1 MPITNMS
8 TVIGMYKDISTAI
21 QNWGAELEASGT
33 TLSADYYQEL
43 IKNGST
49 IIDQY
54 KEQSRVIQDVMD
66 SYQVGSDNWNE
77 LYGQLQSVNS
87 EMSSMVQNLKK
98 WNEEMLKIPL
108 DKINTYSSDLNTVKE
123 ALTDLQKDY
132 TTVISAATTAIED
145 QTKAIQ
151 DQQKEFQKS
160 IEKQKEAIQDKIDLL
175 DKQNTKLQLQQELE
189 QAVYNLHVATTQK
202 TEAVIRNGQKVYE
215 ANADKIRNA
224 QKSVQDATFNITKN
238 NLQEQLDALNDQLD
252 DYNDKVEEQIDALD
266 KIKEKWSEIAE
277 NVQKAQDAAV
287 ANQYLGDGWKDK
299 ILSGKDDDIYTSFKQ
314 LYEKNADQIQA
325 YEKQIDST
333 EKIYNL
339 LNEYITAYKSGQIS
353 FEAAQAG
360 GQGLLAQLNQ
370 NMTAVG
376 NLDNVLKYMQTTT
389 GAVGATAEQVLAGIQ
404 ADLSKSADSLL
415 SSLTQY
421 QKNAGLISEYTSS
434 WQQLTDNVSEMLK
447 VLKQVRNNLKNIKRK
462 SDDEDE
468 EEEFDEEETTSKPSS
483 SSSNSSGGSSSSSSS
498 SSSKPSGPA
507 SDPDLKNRKHNE
519 ATGPAKEIED
529 KKKKYH
535 SGLEV
540 GTVGESGGASDTD
553 AKLKLLGLRRLEP
566 DEVPAL
572 LQIGEQVIN
581 EPQREM
587 VLSNMKSAFDAGAQR
602 AIRNTSQNVVVTI
615 DKIVMPDVTDADGFA
630 RDLYKNIES
639 SFSQQF
645 SKTR

>member
-1 MPITNMS
+1 M
-8 TVIGMYKDISTAI
+8 
-21 QNWGAELEASGT
+21 
-33 TLSADYYQEL
+33 
-43 IKNGST
+43 
-49 IIDQY
+49 
-54 KEQSRVIQDVMD
+54 
-66 SYQVGSDNWNE
+66 
-77 LYGQLQSVNS
+77 
-87 EMSSMVQNLKK
+87 
-98 WNEEMLKIPL
+98 
-108 DKINTYSSDLNTVKE
+108 
-123 ALTDLQKDY
+123 
-132 TTVISAATTAIED
+132 
-145 QTKAIQ
+145 
-151 DQQKEFQKS
+151 
-160 IEKQKEAIQDKIDLL
+160 
-175 DKQNTKLQLQQELE
+175 
-189 QAVYNLHVATTQK
+189 
-202 TEAVIRNGQKVYE
+202 YE
-215 ANADKIRNA
+215 ANADKIRDA

-252 DYNDKVEEQIDALD
+252 DYNDKVEEQLDALD

-299 ILSGKDDDIYTSFKQ
+299 ILSGKDDDIYQSFKQ

-360 GQGLLAQLNQ
+360 VQGLLAQLNQ
-370 NMTAVG
+370 NMSAVG
-376 NLDNVLKYMQTTT
+376 NLDNVLKYMQVIT
-389 GAVGATAEQVLAGIQ
+389 GATGATAEEVLAGIQ
-404 ADLSKSADSLL
+404 ADLSKSADNLL

-421 QKNAGLISEYTSS
+421 QQNAGLISEYTSS

-462 SDDEDE
+462 SDDEDD

-483 SSSNSSGGSSSSSSS
+483 SSSSSSSGGGGGGSSSSSS

-507 SDPDLKNRKHNE
+507 SDPDYTNRKGSSGK

-540 GTVGESGGASDTD
+540 GTVGKSGGASDTD
-553 AKLKLLGLRRLEP
+553 AKLKLMGLRRLEP
-566 DEVPAL
+566 DEIPAL
-572 LQIGEQVIN
+572 LQVGEQVIN

-587 VLSNMKSAFDAGAQR
+587 VLSNMKSAFDSGVQQ
-602 AIRNTSQNVVVTI
+602 AIRTSSQSVVVTI

-645 SKTR
+645 SKFR

>member
-1 MPITNMS
+1 M
-8 TVIGMYKDISTAI
+8 
-21 QNWGAELEASGT
+21 
-33 TLSADYYQEL
+33 
-43 IKNGST
+43 
-49 IIDQY
+49 
-54 KEQSRVIQDVMD
+54 
-66 SYQVGSDNWNE
+66 
-77 LYGQLQSVNS
+77 
-87 EMSSMVQNLKK
+87 
-98 WNEEMLKIPL
+98 
-108 DKINTYSSDLNTVKE
+108 
-123 ALTDLQKDY
+123 
-132 TTVISAATTAIED
+132 
-145 QTKAIQ
+145 
-151 DQQKEFQKS
+151 
-160 IEKQKEAIQDKIDLL
+160 
-175 DKQNTKLQLQQELE
+175 
-189 QAVYNLHVATTQK
+189 
-202 TEAVIRNGQKVYE
+202 
-215 ANADKIRNA
+215 
-224 QKSVQDATFNITKN
+224 
-238 NLQEQLDALNDQLD
+238 
-252 DYNDKVEEQIDALD
+252 
-266 KIKEKWSEIAE
+266 
-277 NVQKAQDAAV
+277 
-287 ANQYLGDGWKDK
+287 
-299 ILSGKDDDIYTSFKQ
+299 
-314 LYEKNADQIQA
+314 
-325 YEKQIDST
+325 
-333 EKIYNL
+333 
-339 LNEYITAYKSGQIS
+339 
-353 FEAAQAG
+353 
-360 GQGLLAQLNQ
+360 
-370 NMTAVG
+370 
-376 NLDNVLKYMQTTT
+376 
-389 GAVGATAEQVLAGIQ
+389 LAGIQ
-404 ADLSKSADSLL
+404 ADLSKSADNLL

-468 EEEFDEEETTSKPSS
+468 EEEFDEEETTSKPSGS
-483 SSSNSSGGSSSSSSS
+483 SSSSSGGSSSSSSS

-645 SKTR
+645 SKIR

>member
-1 MPITNMS
+1 M
-8 TVIGMYKDISTAI
+8 
-21 QNWGAELEASGT
+21 
-33 TLSADYYQEL
+33 
-43 IKNGST
+43 
-49 IIDQY
+49 
-54 KEQSRVIQDVMD
+54 
-66 SYQVGSDNWNE
+66 
-77 LYGQLQSVNS
+77 
-87 EMSSMVQNLKK
+87 
-98 WNEEMLKIPL
+98 
-108 DKINTYSSDLNTVKE
+108 
-123 ALTDLQKDY
+123 
-132 TTVISAATTAIED
+132 
-145 QTKAIQ
+145 
-151 DQQKEFQKS
+151 
-160 IEKQKEAIQDKIDLL
+160 
-175 DKQNTKLQLQQELE
+175 
-189 QAVYNLHVATTQK
+189 
-202 TEAVIRNGQKVYE
+202 YE
-215 ANADKIRNA
+215 ANADKIRDA

-238 NLQEQLDALNDQLD
+238 ELQEQLDALNDQLD
-252 DYNDKVEEQIDALD
+252 AYNDKVEEQLDALD

-287 ANQYLGDGWKDK
+287 ANQHLGDGWKDK

-314 LYEKNADQIQA
+314 LYEKNAAQIQA

-360 GQGLLAQLNQ
+360 VQGLLMQLNQ

-404 ADLSKSADSLL
+404 ADLSKSAENLL

-468 EEEFDEEETTSKPSS
+468 EEEFDEEETTSKPSGS
-483 SSSNSSGGSSSSSSS
+483 SSSSSGGGSSSSSS

-507 SDPDLKNRKHNE
+507 SDPDYTSRKGSSNK

-553 AKLKLLGLRRLEP
+553 TKLKLMGLRRLEP
-566 DEVPAL
+566 DEIPAL

-587 VLSNMKSAFDAGAQR
+587 VLSNMKSAFDSGVQQ

-645 SKTR
+645 SKFR

>member
-1 MPITNMS
+1 M
-8 TVIGMYKDISTAI
+8 
-21 QNWGAELEASGT
+21 
-33 TLSADYYQEL
+33 
-43 IKNGST
+43 
-49 IIDQY
+49 
-54 KEQSRVIQDVMD
+54 
-66 SYQVGSDNWNE
+66 
-77 LYGQLQSVNS
+77 
-87 EMSSMVQNLKK
+87 
-98 WNEEMLKIPL
+98 
-108 DKINTYSSDLNTVKE
+108 
-123 ALTDLQKDY
+123 
-132 TTVISAATTAIED
+132 
-145 QTKAIQ
+145 
-151 DQQKEFQKS
+151 
-160 IEKQKEAIQDKIDLL
+160 
-175 DKQNTKLQLQQELE
+175 
-189 QAVYNLHVATTQK
+189 
-202 TEAVIRNGQKVYE
+202 YE
-215 ANADKIRNA
+215 ANADKIRDA

-238 NLQEQLDALNDQLD
+238 GLQEQLDALNDQLD
-252 DYNDKVEEQIDALD
+252 AYNDKVEEQLDALD

-353 FEAAQAG
+353 GEAAQAG
-360 GQGLLAQLNQ
+360 IQGLLAQLNQ

-376 NLDNVLKYMQTTT
+376 NLDNVLAYMQVTT
-389 GAVGATAEQVLAGIQ
+389 GSVGATAEEVLAGIQ
-404 ADLSKSADSLL
+404 ADLAKSAANLVTTFGD
-415 SSLTQY
+415 Y

-468 EEEFDEEETTSKPSS
+468 EEEFDEEETTSKPSG
-483 SSSNSSGGSSSSSSS
+483 SSSNSSGGGGGGSSSSSS

-507 SDPDLKNRKHNE
+507 SDPDYTNRKGNSNK

-630 RDLYKNIES
+630 RDLYDNVELA
-639 SFSQQF
+639 FSQQF
-645 SKTR
+645 SKFK

>member
-1 MPITNMS
+1 M
-8 TVIGMYKDISTAI
+8 
-21 QNWGAELEASGT
+21 
-33 TLSADYYQEL
+33 
-43 IKNGST
+43 
-49 IIDQY
+49 
-54 KEQSRVIQDVMD
+54 
-66 SYQVGSDNWNE
+66 
-77 LYGQLQSVNS
+77 
-87 EMSSMVQNLKK
+87 
-98 WNEEMLKIPL
+98 
-108 DKINTYSSDLNTVKE
+108 
-123 ALTDLQKDY
+123 
-132 TTVISAATTAIED
+132 
-145 QTKAIQ
+145 
-151 DQQKEFQKS
+151 
-160 IEKQKEAIQDKIDLL
+160 
-175 DKQNTKLQLQQELE
+175 
-189 QAVYNLHVATTQK
+189 
-202 TEAVIRNGQKVYE
+202 
-215 ANADKIRNA
+215 
-224 QKSVQDATFNITKN
+224 
-238 NLQEQLDALNDQLD
+238 
-252 DYNDKVEEQIDALD
+252 
-266 KIKEKWSEIAE
+266 
-277 NVQKAQDAAV
+277 
-287 ANQYLGDGWKDK
+287 
-299 ILSGKDDDIYTSFKQ
+299 
-314 LYEKNADQIQA
+314 YEKNADQIQA

-360 GQGLLAQLNQ
+360 VQGLLAQLNQ

-404 ADLSKSADSLL
+404 ADLSKSADNLL

-602 AIRNTSQNVVVTI
+602 AIRNTSQNIVVTI

>member
-1 MPITNMS
+1 M
-8 TVIGMYKDISTAI
+8 
-21 QNWGAELEASGT
+21 
-33 TLSADYYQEL
+33 
-43 IKNGST
+43 
-49 IIDQY
+49 
-54 KEQSRVIQDVMD
+54 
-66 SYQVGSDNWNE
+66 
-77 LYGQLQSVNS
+77 
-87 EMSSMVQNLKK
+87 
-98 WNEEMLKIPL
+98 
-108 DKINTYSSDLNTVKE
+108 
-123 ALTDLQKDY
+123 
-132 TTVISAATTAIED
+132 
-145 QTKAIQ
+145 
-151 DQQKEFQKS
+151 
-160 IEKQKEAIQDKIDLL
+160 
-175 DKQNTKLQLQQELE
+175 
-189 QAVYNLHVATTQK
+189 
-202 TEAVIRNGQKVYE
+202 YE
-215 ANADKIRNA
+215 ANADKIRDA

-238 NLQEQLDALNDQLD
+238 GLQEQLDALNDQLD
-252 DYNDKVEEQIDALD
+252 DYNDKVEEQLDALD

-360 GQGLLAQLNQ
+360 VQGLLAQLNQ

-404 ADLSKSADSLL
+404 ADLSKSADNLL

-468 EEEFDEEETTSKPSS
+468 EEEFDEEETTSKPSG
-483 SSSNSSGGSSSSSSS
+483 SSSNSSGGGGGGGSSSSSS

-507 SDPDLKNRKHNE
+507 SDPDYTNRKGNSNK

-630 RDLYKNIES
+630 RDLYKNIEL

-645 SKTR
+645 SKIR

>member
-1 MPITNMS
+1 M
-8 TVIGMYKDISTAI
+8 
-21 QNWGAELEASGT
+21 
-33 TLSADYYQEL
+33 
-43 IKNGST
+43 
-49 IIDQY
+49 
-54 KEQSRVIQDVMD
+54 
-66 SYQVGSDNWNE
+66 
-77 LYGQLQSVNS
+77 
-87 EMSSMVQNLKK
+87 
-98 WNEEMLKIPL
+98 
-108 DKINTYSSDLNTVKE
+108 
-123 ALTDLQKDY
+123 
-132 TTVISAATTAIED
+132 
-145 QTKAIQ
+145 
-151 DQQKEFQKS
+151 
-160 IEKQKEAIQDKIDLL
+160 
-175 DKQNTKLQLQQELE
+175 
-189 QAVYNLHVATTQK
+189 
-202 TEAVIRNGQKVYE
+202 YE
-215 ANADKIRNA
+215 ANADKIRDA

-238 NLQEQLDALNDQLD
+238 GLQEQLDALNDQLD
-252 DYNDKVEEQIDALD
+252 AYNDKVEEQLDALD

-314 LYEKNADQIQA
+314 LYEKNADQIRA

-360 GQGLLAQLNQ
+360 VQGLLAQLNQ

-404 ADLSKSADSLL
+404 ADLSKSADNLL

-421 QKNAGLISEYTSS
+421 QKNAGLISEYISS

-468 EEEFDEEETTSKPSS
+468 EEEFDEEETTSKPSG
-483 SSSNSSGGSSSSSSS
+483 SSSNSSGGGGGGGSSSSSS

-507 SDPDLKNRKHNE
+507 SDPDYTNRKGNSNK

-540 GTVGESGGASDTD
+540 GTVGKSGGASDTD

-615 DKIVMPDVTDADGFA
+615 DKIVMPDVTDAEGFA
-630 RDLYKNIES
+630 RDLYDNVELA
-639 SFSQQF
+639 FSQQF
-645 SKTR
+645 SKFK